1 MKESMSMSNQVSPGV
16 VSAQRRSILM
26 RIHFWSALIASP
38 FALVAAITGLIYVF
52 VPQIEAALYG
62 HLDNVTPSSIVRPL
76 DHAVDAAKKNAPEGW
91 ILHSVV
97 PMHGPNDSTRVA
109 FMPPATERKKDGGG
123 HGSHGGGATP
133 AKDKSDFLRPN
144 FGVPMKAVVVYVNPY
159 TAEVLGSLPQSERF
173 SNWSRK
179 LHSNYLQNDG
189 WRWLI
194 ELAASWLMVM
204 LVTGLYLWWP
214 RTPQPF
220 VPQAKVKGRASWMQW
235 HTFVGVSLSVMS
247 AVILTT
253 GLTWSKQAGDQIR
266 WARDAAGQASP
277 RIPATF
283 KSNPN
288 DGAKVLTWEDAMQA
302 VRREAPD
309 VQMQLMPPKGS
320 EGYWRA
326 NQIDRDQPD
335 RRFDLLLDAYSGE
348 RLYFSGWA
356 DQTAFGKATAIG
368 IPFHRGEFGVWNQAL
383 LFVFGVGV
391 IFSIVSG
398 WGMYFK
404 RRRQGQSILPMVMK
418 GAWRVVPLG
427 AWLGGAFM
435 LLAMPLLAI
444 SALGVMVLEGA
455 IALNRQPNR

>member
-1 MKESMSMSNQVSPGV
+1 MMNLNQPPPGIV
-16 VSAQRRSILM
+16 RAQRRSLLM

-38 FALVAAITGLIYVF
+38 FALIATITGLIYVF
-52 VPQIEAALYG
+52 VPQVEQVMHG
-62 HLDNVTPSSIVRPL
+62 HLDSVAPAAQVRSL
-76 DHAVDAAKKNAPEGW
+76 DDAISAAKMAAPEGW
-91 ILHSVV
+91 RLHSVV
-97 PMHGPNDSTRVA
+97 PMHAPTDSTRVA
-109 FMPPATERKKDGGG
+109 FMPPPADHKKEGGG

-133 AKDKSDFLRPN
+133 AAKDKAEFLRPN

-204 LVTGLYLWWP
+204 LVTGMYLWWP

-235 HTFVGVSLSVMS
+235 HTFVGVSLSLMS

-266 WARDAAGQASP
+266 WARDIAGQASP
-277 RIPATF
+277 RIPGTF
-283 KSNPN
+283 KSNPA
-288 DGAKVLTWEDAMQA
+288 DGAHVLSWEDAMQA

-309 VQMQLMPPKGS
+309 VQMQLMPPKGV

-326 NQIDRDQPD
+326 NQLDGDQPD

-348 RLYFSGWA
+348 RLYFSGWSE
-356 DQTAFGKATAIG
+356 QTAFGKATAIG
-368 IPFHRGEFGVWNQAL
+368 IPFHRGEFGVWNQVL

-391 IFSIVSG
+391 LFSIVSG
-398 WGMYFK
+398 WIMYFK
-404 RRRQGQSILPMVMK
+404 RRKLGLSGMPAVMK
-418 GAWRVVPLG
+418 GAWKSVPWG

-435 LLAMPLLAI
+435 LVAMPLLAI
-444 SALGVMVLEGA
+444 SATAVLLVEGV
-455 IALNRQPNR
+455 IALKHRSAH

>member
-1 MKESMSMSNQVSPGV
+1 MSNSNQISPGV
-16 VSAQRRSILM
+16 IRAQRRSLFM
-26 RIHFWSALIASP
+26 RIHFWAALIASP
-38 FALVAAITGLIYVF
+38 FALIAAITGLIYVF
-52 VPQIEAALYG
+52 VPQVEQVIHG
-62 HLDNVTPSSIVRPL
+62 HLDTVAPAGQVRSL
-76 DHAVDAAKKNAPEGW
+76 DDAIDAAKMAAPEGW
-91 ILHSVV
+91 SLHSVV
-97 PMHGPNDSTRVA
+97 PMHEPTDSTRVV
-109 FMPPATERKKDGGG
+109 FMPPSTERKKDGGG
-123 HGSHGGGATP
+123 HGSHGGAALM
-133 AKDKSDFLRPN
+133 AKDKAEFLRPN
-144 FGVPMKAVVVYVNPY
+144 FGIPMKAVVVYVNPY

-235 HTFVGVSLSVMS
+235 HTFIGVSLSLMS

-266 WARDAAGQASP
+266 MARDATGQASP
-277 RIPATF
+277 RIPASF
-283 KSNPN
+283 KSNPVE
-288 DGAKVLTWEDAMQA
+288 GKQVLSWEGAMQA
-302 VRREAPD
+302 VRRESPD
-309 VQMQLMPPKGS
+309 VQMQLMPPKGP

-326 NQIDRDQPD
+326 NQVDRDQPD

-356 DQTAFGKATAIG
+356 EQTAFGKATAIG

-391 IFSIVSG
+391 VFSIVSG
-398 WGMYFK
+398 WVMYFK
-404 RRRQGQSILPMVMK
+404 RRKQGLAGMPAVMK
-418 GAWRVVPLG
+418 GAWKALPWGV
-427 AWLGGAFM
+427 WLGGVLM
-435 LLAMPLLAI
+435 LVAMPLLTI
-444 SALGVMVLEGA
+444 SAAAVLLVEGVLAFKRQTIRGA
-455 IALNRQPNR
+455 

>member
-1 MKESMSMSNQVSPGV
+1 LLNKSQVFPGV
-16 VSAQRRSILM
+16 IRAQRRSLLM
-26 RIHFWSALIASP
+26 RIHFWAALIASP
-38 FALVAAITGLIYVF
+38 FALIAAITGLIYVF
-52 VPQIEAALYG
+52 VPQVEQIMHG
-62 HLDNVTPSSIVRPL
+62 HLDSVAPAAQVRSL
-76 DHAVDAAKKNAPEGW
+76 DDAISAAKMAAPEGW
-91 ILHSVV
+91 SLHSVV
-97 PMHGPNDSTRVA
+97 PMHEPTDSTRVV
-109 FMPPATERKKDGGG
+109 FMPPPTERKKDGGG
-123 HGSHGGGATP
+123 HGSHGGAALM
-133 AKDKSDFLRPN
+133 AKEKTEFLRPN
-144 FGVPMKAVVVYVNPY
+144 FGIPMKAVVVYVNPY

-235 HTFVGVSLSVMS
+235 HTFIGVSLSLMS

-266 WARDAAGQASP
+266 LARDATGQASP
-277 RIPATF
+277 RIPASF
-283 KSNPN
+283 KSNPVE
-288 DGAKVLTWEDAMQA
+288 GKQVLSWDVAMQA

-309 VQMQLMPPKGS
+309 VQMQLMPPKGP

-326 NQIDRDQPD
+326 NQVDRDQPD

-356 DQTAFGKATAIG
+356 EQTAFGKATAIG

-391 IFSIVSG
+391 VFSIVSG
-398 WGMYFK
+398 WVMYFK
-404 RRRQGQSILPMVMK
+404 RRKQGLRGMPVVMK
-418 GAWRVVPLG
+418 GAWASMPIG

-435 LLAMPLLAI
+435 LVAMPLLAI
-444 SALGVMVLEGA
+444 SAAVVFAFEVGLAFHTAKTKAV
-455 IALNRQPNR
+455 

>member
-1 MKESMSMSNQVSPGV
+1 MSNTNQISPGIIR
-16 VSAQRRSILM
+16 AQRRSLLM
-26 RIHFWSALIASP
+26 RIHFWAALIASP
-38 FALVAAITGLIYVF
+38 FALIAAITGLIYVF
-52 VPQIEAALYG
+52 VPQVEQVMHG
-62 HLDNVTPSSIVRPL
+62 HLDSVAPAAQLRSL
-76 DHAVDAAKKNAPEGW
+76 DDAINAAKMAAPEGW
-91 ILHSVV
+91 SLHSVV
-97 PMHGPNDSTRVA
+97 PMHEPTDSTRVV
-109 FMPPATERKKDGGG
+109 FMPPPTERKKDGGG
-123 HGSHGGGATP
+123 HGSHGGAALM
-133 AKDKSDFLRPN
+133 AKEKTEFLRPN
-144 FGVPMKAVVVYVNPY
+144 FGIPMKAVVVYVNPY

-235 HTFVGVSLSVMS
+235 HTFIGVSLSLMS

-266 WARDAAGQASP
+266 LARDATGQASP
-277 RIPATF
+277 RIPASF
-283 KSNPN
+283 KSNPVE
-288 DGAKVLTWEDAMQA
+288 GKQVLSWDVAMQA

-309 VQMQLMPPKGS
+309 VQMQLMPPKGP

-326 NQIDRDQPD
+326 NQVDRDQPD

-356 DQTAFGKATAIG
+356 EQTAFGKATAIG

-391 IFSIVSG
+391 VFSIVSG
-398 WGMYFK
+398 WMMYFK
-404 RRRQGQSILPMVMK
+404 RRTQGLSGMPAVMK
-418 GAWRVVPLG
+418 GAWKSVPLG

-435 LLAMPLLAI
+435 LVAMPLLAM
-444 SALGVMVLEGA
+444 SAAAVVLIEGV
-455 IALNRQPNR
+455 IALRHQRAH

>member
-1 MKESMSMSNQVSPGV
+1 
-16 VSAQRRSILM
+16 M

-52 VPQIEAALYG
+52 VPQVEAALYG
-62 HLDNVTPSSIVRPL
+62 HLDNVTPASIIRPL

-91 ILHSVV
+91 RLHSAV
-97 PMHGPNDSTRVA
+97 PMHAPTDSTRVA
-109 FMPPATERKKDGGG
+109 FMPPPAEHKKEGGG

-133 AKDKSDFLRPN
+133 AAKDKAEFLRPN
-144 FGVPMKAVVVYVNPY
+144 FGIPMKAVVVYINPY

-204 LVTGLYLWWP
+204 LVTGMYLWWP

-220 VPQAKVKGRASWMQW
+220 VPQAKAKGRASWMQW
-235 HTFVGVSLSVMS
+235 HTFVGVSLSLMS

-266 WARDAAGQASP
+266 MARDAAGQASP

-309 VQMQLMPPKGS
+309 VQMQLMPPKGP

-326 NQIDRDQPD
+326 NQMDRDQPD

-356 DQTAFGKATAIG
+356 EQTAFGKATAIG
-368 IPFHRGEFGVWNQAL
+368 IPFHRGEFGVWNRAL
-383 LFVFGVGV
+383 LFVFGAGV
-391 IFSIVSG
+391 VFSIISG
-398 WGMYFK
+398 WVMYFK
-404 RRRQGQSILPMVMK
+404 RRKQGLSVMPAVMK
-418 GAWRVVPLG
+418 GAWGSVPIG
-427 AWLGGAFM
+427 AWLGAAFM
-435 LLAMPLLAI
+435 LVAMPLLAI
-444 SALGVMVLEGA
+444 SAAVV
-455 IALNRQPNR
+455 IALEVGLALHTAKTKVV

>member
-1 MKESMSMSNQVSPGV
+1 MNSNQTSPGIV
-16 VSAQRRSILM
+16 RAQRRSLLM

-38 FALVAAITGLIYVF
+38 FALIAAITGLIYVF
-52 VPQIEAALYG
+52 VPQVEQIMHGHIDSVAPAAQVRS
-62 HLDNVTPSSIVRPL
+62 LD
-76 DHAVDAAKKNAPEGW
+76 DAISVAKTAAPEGW
-91 ILHSVV
+91 RLHSVV
-97 PMHGPNDSTRVA
+97 PMHAPTDSTRVA
-109 FMPPATERKKDGGG
+109 FMPPPAEHKKEGGG

-133 AKDKSDFLRPN
+133 AAKDKAEFLRPN
-144 FGVPMKAVVVYVNPY
+144 FGIPMKAVVVYVNPY

-220 VPQAKVKGRASWMQW
+220 VPQAKAKGRSSWMQW
-235 HTFVGVSLSVMS
+235 HTFVGVSLSLMS

-266 WARDAAGQASP
+266 LARDATGQASP

-283 KSNPN
+283 KSNPT
-288 DGAKVLTWEDAMQA
+288 DGAYVLSWEQAMQA

-309 VQMQLMPPKGS
+309 VQMQLMPPKGV

-326 NQIDRDQPD
+326 NQLDGDQPMH
-335 RRFDLLLDAYSGE
+335 RFDLLLDAYSGE

-356 DQTAFGKATAIG
+356 EQTTFGKATAIG

-398 WGMYFK
+398 WMMYFQ
-404 RRRQGQSILPMVMK
+404 RRSQGLRGTPAVMK
-418 GAWRVVPLG
+418 GAWKSVPWG
-427 AWLGGAFM
+427 AWLGGTFM
-435 LLAMPLLAI
+435 LAAMPLLAI
-444 SALGVMVLEGA
+444 SAAAVLLVEGL
-455 IALNRQPNR
+455 IAFKHRSVN

>member
-1 MKESMSMSNQVSPGV
+1 MSNTKETSPGIIR
-16 VSAQRRSILM
+16 AQRRSLLM

-38 FALVAAITGLIYVF
+38 FALIAAITGLIYVF
-52 VPQIEAALYG
+52 VPQVEQVMHG
-62 HLDNVTPSSIVRPL
+62 HLDSVVPASQARSLDDSIS
-76 DHAVDAAKKNAPEGW
+76 AAKMAAPEGW
-91 ILHSVV
+91 TLHSVA
-97 PMHGPNDSTRVA
+97 PMHAPTDSTRVA
-109 FMPPATERKKDGGG
+109 FMPPPTERKKDGGG

-133 AKDKSDFLRPN
+133 AAKDKAEFLRPN
-144 FGVPMKAVVVYVNPY
+144 FGIPTKAVVVYVNPY

-214 RTPQPF
+214 RKPQPF

-235 HTFVGVSLSVMS
+235 HTFMGVSLSVMS

-266 WARDAAGQASP
+266 LARDIAGQASP

-283 KSNPN
+283 KSSPT
-288 DGAKVLTWEDAMQA
+288 DGVPVLHWQAAMEA

-309 VQMQLMPPKGS
+309 VQMQLMPPKGP

-326 NQIDRDQPD
+326 NQMDRDQPN

-356 DQTAFGKATAIG
+356 EQTAFGKATAIG

-391 IFSIVSG
+391 VFSIVSG
-398 WGMYFK
+398 WAMYFQ
-404 RRRQGQSILPMVMK
+404 RRSQGLHGMPAVMK
-418 GAWRVVPLG
+418 GAWKSVPWG

-435 LLAMPLLAI
+435 LVAMPLLAI
-444 SALGVMVLEGA
+444 SAAAVLLVEGV
-455 IALNRQPNR
+455 IALKHRSAH

>member
-1 MKESMSMSNQVSPGV
+1 MNLNQTSPSIV
-16 VSAQRRSILM
+16 RAQRRSLLM

-38 FALVAAITGLIYVF
+38 FALIAAITGLIYVF
-52 VPQIEAALYG
+52 VPEVEQVMHG
-62 HLDNVTPSSIVRPL
+62 HLDSVVHASRVRSLDDSIN
-76 DHAVDAAKKNAPEGW
+76 AAKMAAPEGW
-91 ILHSVV
+91 TLHSVV
-97 PMHGPNDSTRVA
+97 PMHAPTDSTRVV
-109 FMPPATERKKDGGG
+109 FMPPPTERKKDGGG
-123 HGSHGGGATP
+123 HGSHGGGTSVA
-133 AKDKSDFLRPN
+133 AKDKTEFLRPN
-144 FGVPMKAVVVYVNPY
+144 FGIPTKAVVVYVNPY

-204 LVTGLYLWWP
+204 LVTGMYLWWP
-214 RTPQPF
+214 RIPQPF
-220 VPQAKVKGRASWMQW
+220 VPQAKAKGRASWMQW
-235 HTFVGVSLSVMS
+235 HTFVGVSLSLMS

-266 WARDAAGQASP
+266 WVRDIAGQASP

-283 KSNPN
+283 KSNPT
-288 DGAKVLTWEDAMQA
+288 DGTHVLSWEDAMQA

-309 VQMQLMPPKGS
+309 VQMQLMPPKGV

-326 NQIDRDQPD
+326 NQLDGDQPD

-356 DQTAFGKATAIG
+356 EQTAFGKATAIG

-391 IFSIVSG
+391 VFSIVSG
-398 WGMYFK
+398 WVMYFK
-404 RRRQGQSILPMVMK
+404 RRKQGLTGMPVVMK
-418 GAWRVVPLG
+418 GAWASVPIG

-444 SALGVMVLEGA
+444 SAAVVFAFEVGLAFHSAKTKAV
-455 IALNRQPNR
+455 